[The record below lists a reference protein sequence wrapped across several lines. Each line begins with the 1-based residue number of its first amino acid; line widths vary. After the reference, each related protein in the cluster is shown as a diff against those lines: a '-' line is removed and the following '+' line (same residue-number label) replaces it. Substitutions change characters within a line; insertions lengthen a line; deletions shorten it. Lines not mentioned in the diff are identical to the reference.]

1 MPGRQVVIDACSA
14 LNLLA
19 TGRSVEFL
27 RALNWSLLV
36 LPEVKQEAWRLRGPP
51 DEDGQPTWLPAD
63 WAPLEQRAL
72 MTLHAPESPSEA
84 FLAAFI
90 SAAEHLTDVDAAA
103 VAVAGSLAL
112 PLLSDDNKVR
122 KVFQRLY
129 PALELQAT
137 LALIHDASNHL
148 GLSPEAL
155 RDVLE
160 ALHSRARFAPPRQDP
175 LRDWYMTH
183 LRGG

>member
-1 MPGRQVVIDACSA
+1 MVVIDACSA

-27 RALNWSLLV
+27 RALDWSLLV
-36 LPEVKQEAWRLRGPP
+36 LPEVKHEAHRLRGPL
-51 DEDGQPTWLPAD
+51 EEEGQPTWLLAD
-63 WAPLEQRAL
+63 WAPLEQSAL

-84 FLAAFI
+84 FVEAFI
-90 SAAEHLTDVDAAA
+90 SAAENLTDVDAAA
-103 VAVAGSLAL
+103 VALAGSLGL

-129 PALELQAT
+129 PALKLQAT
-137 LALIHDASNHL
+137 LSLIRAASNHL

-155 RDVLE
+155 RDVLD
-160 ALHSRARFAPPRQDP
+160 ALRWKARFAPPKQDP
-175 LRDWYMTH
+175 LRDWYMEH
-183 LRGG
+183 LRSG